1 MSRGAD
7 EIRSRLMEGLLWG
20 FVIRAY
26 NPTYHVK
33 SFLYTF
39 NAYSGIILSFLIT
52 LDVTNYS
59 ISVCFIYCIIN
70 KSLGYIIISYL
81 FIFFNI
87 YITISYCLYHV

>member
-7 EIRSRLMEGLLWG
+7 EIRSRLMRDCCGG

-26 NPTYHVK
+26 NPNYHVK

-39 NAYSGIILSFLIT
+39 NAYSGIILNFLIT
-52 LDVTNYS
+52 LDVTNYC

-70 KSLGYIIISYL
+70 KSLGNIIISYL
-81 FIFFNI
+81 FMFFNL
-87 YITISYCLYHV
+87 YITISYCLYYV